1 MLCIPKNGI
10 FFLQFYHGLEINSV
24 AKNVLNQHK
33 KISVRMLIILQI
45 HRKKC

>member
-24 AKNVLNQHK
+24 AKNVLNQH
-33 KISVRMLIILQI
+33 
-45 HRKKC
+45 